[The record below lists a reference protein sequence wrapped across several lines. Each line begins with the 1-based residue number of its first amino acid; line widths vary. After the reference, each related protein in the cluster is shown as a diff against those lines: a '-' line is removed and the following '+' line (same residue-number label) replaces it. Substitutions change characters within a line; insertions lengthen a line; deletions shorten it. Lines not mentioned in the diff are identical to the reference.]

1 MSYSAC
7 QVSSNIE
14 LGCVGSVG
22 GIKTIYIL
30 NGSIT
35 GTSTTANG
43 AVSGITGTG
52 NLYEFQVQKQTSSL
66 TETFNISLENGT
78 TFYEQ
83 VTNAIFNKI
92 DADKRDQLR
101 LLARNRQIV
110 LFVED
115 NNGQVY
121 YLGND
126 FSGGFVSAGTGESG
140 TAFSD
145 RNGYNI
151 SITTYSQDP
160 ALLLSGT
167 LAEVVSGIT
176 IN

>member
-7 QVSSNIE
+7 QVSSGID

-22 GIKTIYIL
+22 GVKSIAIL
-30 NGSIT
+30 NGSVT
-35 GTSTTANG
+35 GTSLTSEG

-52 NLYEFQVQKQTSSL
+52 DLYEFQVQKQTSSL

-78 TFYEQ
+78 TYYEQ

-92 DADKRDQLR
+92 DATKRDQLR

-110 LFVED
+110 LFVTD
-115 NNGQVY
+115 NNNTVY

-126 FSGGFVSAGTGESG
+126 FSGGFVSAGTSETG
-140 TAFSD
+140 TAFGD

-151 SITTYSQDP
+151 SISTFSADP
-160 ALLLSGT
+160 MLLLTGS
-167 LAEVVSGIT
+167 LADVVSGIT
-176 IN
+176 IH